1 MSYNPPPF
9 TSDLVTWTQNLIIWL
24 KREASSLTW
33 RTFID
38 VGGVPTSY
46 DSASENG
53 VLMWD
58 NEKGYPVVSKD
69 GAWTQVVLEDGHAS
83 FYRTTD
89 VTAAA
94 VNTAYAITYD
104 APTGNVGVDRDATDN
119 SKIVFSE
126 AGEYLIMF
134 SAQIASSSSSTVK
147 FYFWPRLN
155 GTDAPNNTIIYSLHQ
170 NDATVVVSRSA
181 KFDVAAGDELQVMW
195 AVDSTSGSLD
205 ASAATSFSPAAP
217 ATTLHITRM
226 HG

>member
-1 MSYNPPPF
+1 MSFYGAPPVGPDF
-9 TSDLVTWTQNLIIWL
+9 KVWAEKFSAWL
-24 KREASSLTW
+24 MRTRSFLTH
-33 RTFID
+33 RRD
-38 VGGVPTSY
+38 Y
-46 DSASENG
+46 DSAAEDGVILWDREN
-53 VLMWD
+53 
-58 NEKGYPVVSKD
+58 KYPVVSRD
-69 GAWTQVVLEDGHAS
+69 GAFTQIILEDGHAS

-94 VNTAYAITYD
+94 INTAYAITYD
-104 APTGNVGVDRDATDN
+104 APTGNVGIDRDATDN

-134 SAQIASSSSSTVK
+134 SAQISSTSSSTVK

-181 KFDVAAGDELQVMW
+181 KFDVSAGDELQVMW
-195 AVDSTSGSLD
+195 AVDSTSGFLD
-205 ASAATSFSPAAP
+205 ASAATAFSPAAP
-217 ATTLHITRM
+217 ASTLHITRV